1 MVVAVR
7 RPTHNRVQ
15 HPLADRLELV
25 FFRALVAL
33 QPVLMDL
40 FVLKAKVHSAKVM
53 DYEAIKA
60 LLRRAEER
68 FPRLRHLWL
77 DAPATAE
84 KTRARTG

>member
-1 MVVAVR
+1 
-7 RPTHNRVQ
+7 
-15 HPLADRLELV
+15 
-25 FFRALVAL
+25 
-33 QPVLMDL
+33 MDL

-84 KTRARTG
+84 KTRAQKTGSRRLWDGAWSSSSAPESPPRKRC